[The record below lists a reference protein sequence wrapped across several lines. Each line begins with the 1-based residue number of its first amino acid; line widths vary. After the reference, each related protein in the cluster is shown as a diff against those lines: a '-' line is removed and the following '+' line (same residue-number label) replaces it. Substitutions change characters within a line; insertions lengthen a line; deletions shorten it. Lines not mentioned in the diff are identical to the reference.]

1 MKIRFL
7 KLKNW
12 FWITLG
18 GILGIN
24 ISCKSSITSEYG
36 APEAIYTVKGQVTNP
51 ESEPVGG
58 IEVRMIAYRSDIADS
73 IGWKYAPVTY
83 TDSTGQYDI
92 YSTEFPNQDTMYVG
106 FFDIDSSENGQYADT
121 VLIASFK
128 ESAFIGGDGNWYHG
142 SATVTKDVQLRRI
155 DE

>member
-58 IEVRMIAYRSDIADS
+58 IEVRMIAYRM
-73 IGWKYAPVTY
+73 TLR
-83 TDSTGQYDI
+83 
-92 YSTEFPNQDTMYVG
+92 
-106 FFDIDSSENGQYADT
+106 IDSPQNFRISLNHITTD
-121 VLIASFK
+121 I
-128 ESAFIGGDGNWYHG
+128 ESCMNTII
-142 SATVTKDVQLRRI
+142 L
-155 DE
+155 